1 LVGIRVIP
9 SAARTEM
16 RGVYG
21 DRLKVAVS
29 APPEGGKANASLV
42 DALAGWLEMR
52 TDDMRVESGYAARDK
67 VVAFFGIEEEDLRD
81 KLNRLLRGAGPTKRT
96 AHGS

>member
-1 LVGIRVIP
+1 VGIRVIP
-9 SAARTEM
+9 SAVRTEL

-29 APPEGGKANASLV
+29 APPEGGKANARLIE
-42 DALAGWLEMR
+42 ALAGWLDMR
-52 TDDMRVESGYAARDK
+52 MDDVRVESGHATRDK
-67 VVAFFGIEEEDLRD
+67 VVAFSGMKEQDLRD
-81 KLNRLLRGAGPTKRT
+81 KLNRLLHGARPMKRR